1 MDEKA
6 SPAAAI
12 VIQPPENQQAEVIAL
27 QPVAVVDHL
36 CSVTEEQLRAVLAQE
51 QIGGSRRISQQQ
63 VQDMLAHVGE
73 FHSKAGGSNANTIRG
88 LAAGFGVHCELV
100 GARGKDEWGAMFASS
115 MKRSAV
121 GMSKMRVKQGQTGR
135 CVIFIS
141 NGQRTMRT
149 CLGEA
154 ARMGADDLSV
164 DDFKGAKWLLLSG
177 YCCYGGNLL
186 QRAVDLAAQAGV
198 KVALDL
204 ASFEIVQ
211 SFKPE
216 LRKIL
221 EARQVHCCF
230 CNEDEAAELLASEGQ
245 SSRAEPEEALAYLSQ
260 HCELAVVTLGDKG
273 CIAQRQGDLGI
284 VQEHACS
291 GVTVLDATG
300 AGDLFASGFLYGIL
314 RQYSLQK
321 CCQMGCLAGGAIVQ
335 TLGAEMTASNWK
347 WLFDRL
353 HGALA
358 ASAVRDSATAVHHEL
373 LECYALIEKLGR
385 GVVYYGSARLKQG
398 SPHWGRAVELG
409 RQVAQL
415 LGCTTWSGGGPGMME
430 AATAGAQSIKAPV
443 GGIRIS
449 REAGTTVR
457 TASYLPADCAVFCR
471 FLSSRKVALV
481 DSGVRSKASDLT
493 AYIFLPGGLGTM
505 DELFE
510 IMTLVQLK
518 KLGSKLAVPLI
529 LCNYDDFYDGL
540 MNFLSAMVQNGTV
553 GTPELT
559 DIMVASSNQEVLDCL
574 ASFYNLPRTSHGTK
588 LTLHR
593 ASSLI
598 KRDSQKQL
606 PDNPSM
612 SRMNSAAA

>member
-1 MDEKA
+1 M
-6 SPAAAI
+6 
-12 VIQPPENQQAEVIAL
+12 V
-27 QPVAVVDHL
+27 
-36 CSVTEEQLRAVLAQE
+36 CST
-51 QIGGSRRISQQQ
+51 
-63 VQDMLAHVGE
+63 
-73 FHSKAGGSNANTIRG
+73 G
-88 LAAGFGVHCELV
+88 LAAGFGVQCELV
-100 GARGKDEWGAMFASS
+100 GARGYDEWGAMFASS
-115 MKRSAV
+115 MKRCMV
-121 GMSKMRVKQGQTGR
+121 GIGKMRIQQGPTGR
-135 CVIFIS
+135 CVILIC

-149 CLGEA
+149 CLSEA
-154 ARMGADDLSV
+154 ARMAADDLSIQ
-164 DDFKGAKWLLLSG
+164 DFSGAKWLLLSG
-177 YCCYGGNLL
+177 YCFYGKHLL
-186 QRAVDLAAQAGV
+186 QRAIELAAEAKM

-211 SFKPE
+211 SFKQE
-216 LRKIL
+216 LKGVL
-221 EARQVHCCF
+221 ESGRVHCCF
-230 CNEDEAAELLASEGQ
+230 CNEDEAAELIHKEGQ
-245 SSRAEPEEALAYLSQ
+245 GSRAQPEEALAYLSQ
-260 HCELAVVTLGDKG
+260 HCDLAVVTLGDKG
-273 CIAQRQGDLGI
+273 CIAKRSGEQEI
-284 VQEHACS
+284 VQEPACS
-291 GVTVLDATG
+291 GVTVTDATG
-300 AGDLFASGFLYGIL
+300 AGDLFASGFLYGVL

-321 CCQMGCLAGGAIVQ
+321 CCRMGCLAGGAIVQ
-335 TLGAEMTASNWK
+335 TLGAEMTQANWK

-385 GVVYYGSARLKQG
+385 GVVYYGSARLKQD
-398 SPHWGRAVELG
+398 SPHWGRAVDLG
-409 RQVAQL
+409 QRVAEL

-481 DSGVRSKASDLT
+481 DCGVRAKESDQT

-529 LCNYDDFYDGL
+529 LCNYDGFYDGL
-540 MNFLSAMVQNGTV
+540 MNFLGAMVQNGTV

-559 DIMVASSNQEVLDCL
+559 DIMVASSNEEVLDCL
-574 ASFYNLPRTSHGTK
+574 ASFYKLPRTSHGTQ

-598 KRDSQKQL
+598 RRDSHKEL
-606 PDNPSM
+606 PEAGTM
-612 SRMNSAAA
+612 SRANSAVA

>member
-1 MDEKA
+1 M
-6 SPAAAI
+6 
-12 VIQPPENQQAEVIAL
+12 
-27 QPVAVVDHL
+27 
-36 CSVTEEQLRAVLAQE
+36 LAQ
-51 QIGGSRRISQQQ
+51 I
-63 VQDMLAHVGE
+63 GE

-88 LAAGFGVHCELV
+88 LAAGFGVQCELV
-100 GARGKDEWGAMFASS
+100 GARGYDEWGAMFASS
-115 MKRSAV
+115 MKRSMV
-121 GMSKMRVKQGQTGR
+121 GIGKMRIQQGPTGR
-135 CVIFIS
+135 CVILIC

-154 ARMGADDLSV
+154 ARMVADDLSV
-164 DDFKGAKWLLLSG
+164 QDFSGAKWLLLSG
-177 YCCYGGNLL
+177 YCFYGKQLL
-186 QRAVDLAAQAGV
+186 QRAIELAAEAKV

-211 SFKPE
+211 SFKQE
-216 LRKIL
+216 LQDVL
-221 EARQVHCCF
+221 EGGRVHCCF
-230 CNEDEAAELLASEGQ
+230 CNEDEAAELIHKEGQ
-245 SSRAEPEEALAYLSQ
+245 GSRAQPEEALAYLSQ
-260 HCELAVVTLGDKG
+260 HW
-273 CIAQRQGDLGI
+273 
-284 VQEHACS
+284 
-291 GVTVLDATG
+291 VTVTDATG
-300 AGDLFASGFLYGIL
+300 AGDLFASGFLYGML

-321 CCQMGCLAGGAIVQ
+321 CCRMGCLAGGAIVQ
-335 TLGAEMTASNWK
+335 TLGAEMTQANWK

-373 LECYALIEKLGR
+373 LGCYALIEKLGR
-385 GVVYYGSARLKQG
+385 GVVYYGSARLKQD

-409 RQVAQL
+409 QRVAEL

-430 AATAGAQSIKAPV
+430 AATAGAQSIKAAV

-457 TASYLPADCAVFCR
+457 TASYLPAECAVFCR

-481 DSGVRSKASDLT
+481 DCGVRAKESDQT

-518 KLGSKLAVPLI
+518 KLGSKLSVPLI
-529 LCNYDDFYDGL
+529 LCNYDGFYDGL
-540 MNFLSAMVQNGTV
+540 MNFLSTMVQNGTV

-559 DIMVASSNQEVLDCL
+559 NIMVASSNEEVLDCL
-574 ASFYNLPRTSHGTK
+574 TSFYKLPRTSHGTQ

-598 KRDSQKQL
+598 KRDSQKEL
-606 PDNPSM
+606 PDVGTM
-612 SRMNSAAA
+612 SRVNSAVA